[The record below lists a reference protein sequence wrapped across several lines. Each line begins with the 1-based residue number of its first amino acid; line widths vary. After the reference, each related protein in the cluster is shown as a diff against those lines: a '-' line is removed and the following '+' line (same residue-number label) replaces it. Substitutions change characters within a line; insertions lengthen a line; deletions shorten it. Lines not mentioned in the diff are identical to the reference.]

1 MPAILVLTTIS
12 GLESGKKL
20 AKTLV
25 EERLAACVNIVP
37 YVKSTYRWEGKV
49 VEDDESL
56 LVIKTD
62 SSVKDK
68 IIKRIKEL
76 HPYELPEIITLDVTG
91 GLENYLNWIKD
102 SVQQ

>member
-1 MPAILVLTTIS
+1 MTAIIVLTTIS

-20 AKTLV
+20 ARSLV
-25 EERLAACVNIVP
+25 EEKLAACVNIIP

-56 LVIKTD
+56 LIIKTD
-62 SSVKDK
+62 SSVKEK

-76 HPYELPEIITLDVTG
+76 HPYQLPEIITLDVTG
-91 GLENYLNWIKD
+91 GLENYLNWIAE